1 MDNNEAINNA
11 VNEAVRDILNSA
23 YEEIAATVDKLLQSL
38 NTYDL
43 DGRNEQ

>member
-11 VNEAVRDILNSA
+11 VNEAVRDTLNNA
-23 YEEIAATVDKLLQSL
+23 YEVIAETVDKLLQSL
-38 NTYDL
+38 NTYEL